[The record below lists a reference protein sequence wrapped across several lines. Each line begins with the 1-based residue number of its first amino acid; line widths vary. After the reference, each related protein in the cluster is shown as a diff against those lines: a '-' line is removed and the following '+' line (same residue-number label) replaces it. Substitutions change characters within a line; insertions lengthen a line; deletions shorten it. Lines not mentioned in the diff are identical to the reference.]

1 MCLTMG
7 STHQNNAHRTLGD
20 PKELNITPR
29 PVCIHCKRSMAILK
43 TSRATIIGLHENY
56 SVITPHYCCM
66 HKDCPGEIVRK
77 RKKKPRT
84 FMKPNNLFHAPYA
97 SYDNDVQTEVIR
109 LRWQDKHTQK
119 EIIQKLKNNFDIVM
133 DQSAVEPILKIYEI
147 ACAEEYRP
155 EYIAQIQKNGGII
168 LCIDVMKP
176 IGAKKGV
183 LASHDYL
190 TGLTLGA
197 QRMPNGKEETYI
209 LFLNRLKR
217 RIEDELGVKILAV
230 MSDALKEQR
239 KAVEK
244 VFPGIYH
251 CLCHYHF
258 YNLVL
263 KSAKEADSQVIT
275 QLRKILRNQSRLRM
289 YRQCIDA
296 NYEMPSSIAPLES
309 ILKPLVELGKW
320 LRKPNDPCFNS
331 LIFFDRITSIDDKL
345 ESLIKLID
353 DNKVELEP
361 LVIRSVRSLH
371 KAIKNG
377 LDNARPVIVE
387 LHQIRQHLSTLTNIL
402 SSIEESF
409 ERGVERLLNFKM
421 NLEIY
426 RENPLCGQIESTVL
440 EDMTKFIATKGKL
453 LLNYRQVPG
462 APNTNNF
469 QELEFKSIKYILRRI
484 LGYSAAKEYLYAHG
498 ERILFVNPNEPKA
511 NIQVILRNIDQRAA
525 RELIRSERKSRDGW
539 VKFIREKNR
548 WGEVLA
554 KIDAFIE
561 EISHQPS

>member
-1 MCLTMG
+1 MCLIMG

-20 PKELNITPR
+20 PKVLNLIPR
-29 PVCIHCKRSMAILK
+29 PVCIYCKRNMAILK
-43 TSRATIIGLHENY
+43 TGRATIIGLHENY
-56 SVITPHYCCM
+56 LVITPHYCCM
-66 HKDCPGEIVRK
+66 HEDCPGEIKRK
-77 RKKKPRT
+77 EKKKPRT
-84 FMKPNNLFHAPYA
+84 FIKPDNPFHVPYA
-97 SYDNDVQTEVIR
+97 SYDYDVQTEVIR
-109 LRWQDKHTQK
+109 LRWQDKHTHK
-119 EIIQKLKNNFDIVM
+119 EIVQKLKNNFDIVM
-133 DQSAVEPILKIYEI
+133 DPSTVEPILKIYEI

-155 EYIAQIQKNGGII
+155 EYVAKIQNNGGII

-176 IGAKKGV
+176 IGGKKGI
-183 LASHDYL
+183 LGSHDYL

-209 LFLNRLKR
+209 LFLKRLKT
-217 RIEDELGVKILAV
+217 RIEEELGVKILAV
-230 MSDALKEQR
+230 VSDALKEQR

-244 VFPGIYH
+244 VFPEVYH

-263 KSAKEADSQVIT
+263 KSAKEADSHVIT
-275 QLRKILRNQSRLRM
+275 QLRKILRNQTNLRI
-289 YRQCIDA
+289 YRQCADA
-296 NYEMPSSIAPLES
+296 NDEMPSSIVSLEC
-309 ILKPLVELGKW
+309 ILEPLVELGKW
-320 LRKPNDPCFNS
+320 QRKPNDPCFNS

-345 ESLIKLID
+345 ENLIKLID
-353 DNKVELEP
+353 DNKVELTP
-361 LVIRSVRSLH
+361 SVIRSIRSLH

-377 LDNARPVIVE
+377 LDNARPIIVE

-421 NLEIY
+421 DLDTY
-426 RENPLCGQIESTVL
+426 RENPSCGQIESTVL
-440 EDMTKFIATKGKL
+440 KDMAKYIATKGKL
-453 LLNYRQVPG
+453 LMNYRQVPG

-498 ERILFVNPNEPKA
+498 ERILFVNPNEPKT
-511 NIQVILRNIDQRAA
+511 NIQVILQNTDQRAA
-525 RELIRSERKSRDGW
+525 RELIRTERKSRDGW
-539 VKFIREKNR
+539 VKILRDKKR
-548 WGEVLA
+548 WDEILA
-554 KIDAFIE
+554 KIDTFIE